1 MKHLYT
7 PETKDR
13 IIQHITDHLR
23 PENEPNLAD
32 QVRVWMRETRQDI
45 PVYAGIRQAEGG
57 RFLVATDDQRAFVES
72 LGYPEK
78 MPDTLVMHRY
88 GFSIGIGFAAILE
101 RERQKD
107 DQMTVTV
114 VEVNP

>member
-7 PETKDR
+7 PEARDILVAHLTEF
-13 IIQHITDHLR
+13 LR
-23 PENEPNLAD
+23 PENEPVLAD
-32 QVRVWMRETRQDI
+32 QVRVWMRETRQDV

-78 MPDTLVMHRY
+78 MPDTLVLHRY
-88 GFSIGIGFAAILE
+88 GFSIGIGFAEVLE
-101 RERQKD
+101 REAKKD
-107 DQMTVTV
+107 DAVTVTV
-114 VEVNP
+114 VGVNT